1 MTLTL
6 IGGRGKYDH
15 WKLAFLIRW
24 ILERWGAKAVP
35 LTKPPTH
42 SSWLWPVWL
51 WRQFQKRWNY
61 AKYLYIMEA
70 CCPRGELGPYLIFV
84 IFWYYSILRPEKFR
98 QKSRQMQNKIARS
111 GIFLRSFGILLHSV
125 ESFNYGQNS
134 GVDGPGLGWGG
145 GLALKWGE
153 LAVKAKPKSFLNQIS
168 DLRCWTLDLSLV
180 RSLSGLKHL
189 GGSCVCERGEITWRG
204 SLCRKRWWAC
214 RGKCRRGA
222 PESIFNLEKKKTTVN
237 MISW

>member
-6 IGGRGKYDH
+6 IGGWGNYDH

-42 SSWLWPVWL
+42 SSWLWTVWL

-111 GIFLRSFGILLHSV
+111 GIFYVHLEFFCTPLKVLTTDKIQV
-125 ESFNYGQNS
+125 WM
-134 GVDGPGLGWGG
+134 GLG
-145 GLALKWGE
+145 
-153 LAVKAKPKSFLNQIS
+153 
-168 DLRCWTLDLSLV
+168 LDGAG
-180 RSLSGLKHL
+180 LSGWTEPSN
-189 GGSCVCERGEITWRG
+189 GVS
-204 SLCRKRWWAC
+204 
-214 RGKCRRGA
+214 
-222 PESIFNLEKKKTTVN
+222 
-237 MISW
+237 